1 MITQYS
7 NGVKRLLIVIFAGLM
22 LAVGLNFFLL
32 PGNIFGAG
40 LNGIAQLISAIVKK
54 TVGWRVDTGYFIFL
68 LNIPVVIL
76 GLLKVGKSFT
86 FYSILTVITTTVL
99 TITLPVEHLTTDP
112 LMNALFG
119 GLITGVGVGCSLKY
133 GFSTGG
139 MDIVAVFLNMT
150 TGRSVGFL
158 MLLTNMII
166 ILTAGFY
173 FSWQSALYTII
184 SNYALTRVVDSIHT
198 SHQKLTAFVVTT
210 KAAQILPAI
219 QQTLVRGVTVLPSK
233 GAYTGRD
240 SQTLMTVL
248 TRYELYRFKQL
259 IKQEDPAAFINF
271 VNTADVAGNFANAVQ
286 QDKIK
291 AGYK

>member
-1 MITQYS
+1 MQYS
-7 NGVKRLLIVIFAGLM
+7 NGLRRFIIVIFAGAA
-22 LAVGLNFFLL
+22 LALGLNFFLL

-40 LNGIAQLISAIVKK
+40 LNGIAQLVSAILKK
-54 TVGWRVDTGYFIFL
+54 TIGIKVDTGYFIFL
-68 LNIPVVIL
+68 LNVPVALL
-76 GLLKVGKSFT
+76 GFLKIGKSFT
-86 FYSILTVITTTVL
+86 FYSILTVLSTTIL
-99 TITLPVEHLTTDP
+99 TILLPVQRLTADP

-119 GLITGVGVGCSLKY
+119 GVITGVGVGYSLKY

-139 MDIVAVFLNMT
+139 MDIVAVFLNKT

-158 MLLTNMII
+158 MLATNMII

-198 SHQKLTAFVVTT
+198 SHQKITAFVVTA
-210 KAAQILPAI
+210 KAAAILPVI
-219 QQTLVRGVTVLPSK
+219 QHTLVRGVTVLPSK
-233 GAYTGRD
+233 GAYSGKE

-259 IKQEDPAAFINF
+259 VSQEDPTAFINF
-271 VNTADVAGNFANAVQ
+271 VNTADIAGNFADSTQ
-286 QDKIK
+286 QEQIK
-291 AGYK
+291 AKVSDR